1 MRAKIAKS
9 GNWGPLSLHQP
20 KISESSGGRPKAFM
34 VASWRG
40 IRVSRPDWVEPESVD
55 GIEVVPGEFG
65 FDFGDFGF
73 QIST

>member
-9 GNWGPLSLHQP
+9 GNWGPFSLHHV
-20 KISESSGGRPKAFM
+20 KISESGGGRPRAFM

-40 IRVSRPDWVEPESVD
+40 IRVSRHNLFSPESVD
-55 GIEVVPGEFG
+55 GTDVVPGEFG
-65 FDFGDFGF
+65 FDFGF